1 MKSQY
6 LITKGIAVGV
16 VDGTISFKEFDKL
29 KPLIRKLHK
38 KLKNEDPNKQR

>member
-1 MKSQY
+1 MESQY
-6 LITKGIAVGV
+6 LIIKGIAVGV

-38 KLKNEDPNKQR
+38 KLKNENSDKQR